1 MFLLLHYNLPVI
13 EVSDVWKSFGRN
25 RVLAGVSLNVGD
37 GETITILGK
46 SGSGKTVLLKNIVGL
61 MRPDRGTVLIDGV
74 DVARV
79 RGRALYAMRKNM
91 GFVFQWS
98 ALFDSMTVYENVA
111 LPLVEMRVPAK
122 KMKERVAE
130 ALEMVEMA
138 GTQKLYPAELSGGM
152 KKRVGVARAIVSRP
166 RYLFYDEPT
175 TGLDPVTADTICDL
189 IAELDRKLGVTS
201 IVVTH
206 DMHLATKVSDRII
219 LLSDGVIAWEGEPRE
234 ALSCGDKAITDFL
247 KATSLQAQERGA

>member
-1 MFLLLHYNLPVI
+1 MI
-13 EVSDVWKSFGRN
+13 EVKDIYKSFGKTP
-25 RVLAGVSLNVGD
+25 VLSGVSLTVGD
-37 GETITILGK
+37 GETVTILGK

-61 MRPDRGTVLIDGV
+61 IRLDRGTVLIDGV
-74 DVARV
+74 NVAKAG
-79 RGRALYAMRKNM
+79 GRALYAMRKNM

-111 LPLVEMRVPAK
+111 LPLVEMRVPG
-122 KMKERVAE
+122 KEMREKVAE
-130 ALEMVEMA
+130 ALEMVDMA

-189 IAELDRKLGVTS
+189 IIELDRKLGVTS
-201 IVVTH
+201 MVVTH

-219 LLSDGVIAWEGEPRE
+219 LLSDGVIAWEGEPQD
-234 ALSCGDKAITDFL
+234 ALACKDKAITDFL
-247 KATSLQAQERGA
+247 EATSLQAQGGGA